1 LDAYGRSLDLFSS
14 GNLMI
19 PDGASAASPKEGIME
34 NYQIEELRAEL
45 DHLLKK
51 QTEVLKLRTSGGAS
65 DADILEY
72 EIRQEEIHE
81 ICNELAN
88 SAAA

>member
-1 LDAYGRSLDLFSS
+1 MVKVARSS
-14 GNLMI
+14 GNLI
-19 PDGASAASPKEGIME
+19 IHTGAASPKEAPME
-34 NYQIEELRAEL
+34 NHRIEELRAEL

-51 QTEVLKLRTSGGAS
+51 QTEVLDLRTFGGAS

-72 EIRQEEIHE
+72 EIRQKVIHE
-81 ICNELAN
+81 ICNQLAN